1 MTVVFKKAF
10 SVNAFGNAFK
20 EKPIA
25 PCFHSPKVWLLP
37 AKGSVRSRRETIMN
51 QEELAYDMKL
61 AEIAKLNIFAPLDG
75 DDEEEREEEEPNLD

>member
-1 MTVVFKKAF
+1 MTAVFVKAF
-10 SVNAFGNAFK
+10 SVNAFENAFK

-25 PCFHSPKVWLLP
+25 PGFHAPKVWLLP
-37 AKGSVRSRRETIMN
+37 VEGKRQKQEGTIMN

-75 DDEEEREEEEPNLD
+75 DDEEEREEEESNLD